1 MKTTFIALLAAVIES
16 VRSRGAMQLEIL
28 ALRHQLAVYQRTSRR
43 PRLTPSD
50 RLIWGWLASVWSG
63 WRDVLVFVK
72 PETVVAWQRKRFR
85 DHWTRL
91 SRQGKPGRPQ
101 VPREVRELIRT
112 MSRANP
118 LWGSPRI
125 RGELWKIGIELAKST
140 VEKYM
145 VKSRKPSSPTWRTF
159 LQNHA
164 AERVSCDFFVVPTVR
179 FTVLYVFLVLAHDR
193 RRVLHWGVTEHP
205 TARWTAQQMVEAFPW
220 DEAPRFLVRDRDS
233 IYGGEFRRR
242 IRNMGIEEVLIAP
255 RSPWQNPFV
264 ERLIGSIRREC
275 LDHVVVFSGGHLR
288 RLLSNYFAYYH
299 RSRIHQGLEMDCPQP
314 RRVQQPE
321 LGHVVAIPQVGGL
334 HHRYQRR
341 AA

>member
-1 MKTTFIALLAAVIES
+1 MPSTVMKTTFIALLAAVIES

-85 DHWTRL
+85 DHWTRP

-125 RGELWKIGIELAKST
+125 RGELRKIGIELARST
-140 VEKYM
+140 VEKSM
-145 VKSRKPSSPTWRTF
+145 VKSRKPSSPTWRM
-159 LQNHA
+159 NSA
-164 AERVSCDFFVVPTVR
+164 AGTSPRPQHQALLVHSSDPAHSVISWFRVDAPCRSHTGGFSCRTAPTSC
-179 FTVLYVFLVLAHDR
+179 T
-193 RRVLHWGVTEHP
+193 
-205 TARWTAQQMVEAFPW
+205 
-220 DEAPRFLVRDRDS
+220 S
-233 IYGGEFRRR
+233 
-242 IRNMGIEEVLIAP
+242 
-255 RSPWQNPFV
+255 
-264 ERLIGSIRREC
+264 
-275 LDHVVVFSGGHLR
+275 
-288 RLLSNYFAYYH
+288 
-299 RSRIHQGLEMDCPQP
+299 
-314 RRVQQPE
+314 
-321 LGHVVAIPQVGGL
+321 
-334 HHRYQRR
+334 
-341 AA
+341 